1 MVLDEILIFL
11 LLFTSK
17 CNNHNQNCI
26 VLCYYVYIYIIYSMS
41 VLRLKGKAALGK
53 LLV

>member
-17 CNNHNQNCI
+17 FNNHNQNCI
-26 VLCYYVYIYIIYSMS
+26 VLCYYVYIIYSMS

-53 LLV
+53 FLV